1 MALVACK
8 DAVCL
13 FWLPS
18 CVEKRGALWRFISLL
33 NGCFTKSYSDFDGI
47 VTNAAIQPDNKAT
60 ERI

>member
-1 MALVACK
+1 MLFAYFGCRVALRNVAHYG
-8 DAVCL
+8 V
-13 FWLPS
+13 
-18 CVEKRGALWRFISLL
+18 FISLL